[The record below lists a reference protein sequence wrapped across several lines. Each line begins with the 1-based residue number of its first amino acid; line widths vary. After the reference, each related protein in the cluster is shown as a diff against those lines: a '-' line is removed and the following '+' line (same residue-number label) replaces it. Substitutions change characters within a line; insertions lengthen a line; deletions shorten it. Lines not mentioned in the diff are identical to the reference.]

1 MSEYLPEIAIAAAL
15 AWASGIRLYATLFI
29 VGLAGKLGWVV
40 LPEHLEILASPL
52 VLTASGF
59 MTFVELFADKIA
71 WLDSVWDAINTF
83 LRIPGGA
90 LLAAAAVGDSGAG
103 AALAAAIIGGTITA
117 GTHFAKAGARAVVNT
132 SPEPFS
138 NILKSTF
145 EDLLV
150 PAGPVGCGD
159 GTGGLSR
166 RAAALSRSRGL
177 DAANALARRTAGR
190 GTVAPLRRVG
200 GLRTYASIRLPVDMA
215 LRAGPAYAVG
225 APTVWSP
232 L

>member
-1 MSEYLPEIAIAAAL
+1 
-15 AWASGIRLYATLFI
+15 
-29 VGLAGKLGWVV
+29 
-40 LPEHLEILASPL
+40 
-52 VLTASGF
+52 

-150 PAGPVGCGD
+150 PAGLWAAVTVPAVFLVALLLFL
-159 GTGGLSR
+159 GLVVWM
-166 RAAALSRSRGL
+166 LPMLWRG
-177 DAANALARRTAGR
+177 ARRVVGR
-190 GTVAPLRRVG
+190 LRRSD
-200 GLRTYASIRLPVDMA
+200 A
-215 LRAGPAYAVG
+215 
-225 APTVWSP
+225 
-232 L
+232 